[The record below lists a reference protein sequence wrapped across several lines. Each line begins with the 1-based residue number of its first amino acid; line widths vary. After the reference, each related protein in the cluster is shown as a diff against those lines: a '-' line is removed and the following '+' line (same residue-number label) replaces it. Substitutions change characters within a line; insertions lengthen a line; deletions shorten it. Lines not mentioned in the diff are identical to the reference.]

1 MTKCP
6 ICEKKFKKDQI
17 VQARDGYFYLICHYC
32 TGGIL
37 MPRERALKEL
47 KTAYQSQYFD
57 WKEATGMRKYLN
69 KFRLYK
75 SYSDWISST
84 FFRKKG
90 KLLDI
95 GAGIPDFVLKMKE
108 NGWDSFAL
116 EISKDQ
122 VELIANHINKNHV
135 WQGDFEKK
143 IISANFFDVLT
154 FWHMLEHL
162 IKPAE
167 AIRKSSRILKSNGM
181 IFAEFPNF
189 DSLNLKLFKKNYCH
203 FDLPGHLVYYNKK
216 SLVYLFSQNGFKNI
230 RISYP
235 LKLNG
240 SFSLN
245 LMKMIN
251 TYIGLPYI
259 GIIFFYLTLPISI
272 LLAVVNSYLGKTD
285 LMRISAQKA

>member
-1 MTKCP
+1 MKKCP

-17 VQARDGYFYLICHYC
+17 IDAREGYFYLICHFC
-32 TGGIL
+32 SGGIL
-37 MPRERALKEL
+37 MPRNRALKEL

-57 WKEATGMRKYLN
+57 WKEATGLRKYLN
-69 KFRLYK
+69 KFRLYA
-75 SYSDWISST
+75 SYTEWIAKT

-95 GAGIPDFVLKMKE
+95 GAGIPDFVLKMEKI
-108 NGWDSFAL
+108 GWDSYAL

-122 VELIANHINKNHV
+122 VKLIGDYIKRNHV

-143 IISANFFDVLT
+143 RISANFFDVLT

-162 IKPAE
+162 INPAE
-167 AIRKSSRILKSNGM
+167 AIRKSSQILKSNGM

-189 DSLNLKLFKKNYCH
+189 DSLNLKLFKQNYCH

-216 SLVYLFSQNGFKNI
+216 SLKILFERNGFKNI
-230 RISYP
+230 TISYP

-245 LMKMIN
+245 LMRIVVLK
-251 TYIGLPYI
+251 TKLSFLGTAVFYI
-259 GIIFFYLTLPISI
+259 TLPVSI
-272 LLAVVNSYLGKTD
+272 LLSVMNSYIGKTD
-285 LMRISAQKA
+285 LMRISAVKV